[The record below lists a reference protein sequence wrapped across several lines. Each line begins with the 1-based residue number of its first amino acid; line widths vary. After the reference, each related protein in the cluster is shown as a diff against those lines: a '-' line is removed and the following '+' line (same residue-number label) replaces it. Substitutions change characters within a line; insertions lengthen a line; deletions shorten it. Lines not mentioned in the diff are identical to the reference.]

1 MPVHFKGKSE
11 YDRNFKWRDSFRSES
26 FQPSVQQVAPPAGC
40 CSVELGI
47 VMEPP
52 LQRKKRCTGPATTLS
67 SDFNQFPDTAS
78 DDFALLGRND
88 KFTENVRYKSKGRH
102 GHQAREVSPP
112 KQQKLQEKENN
123 RRATKTAPAPFVD
136 TAKFRQRSKVEEQPS
151 TPLTPRKEKN
161 EKSSLYKEI
170 ERKEK
175 EAAIRQR
182 YSTLNK
188 ETDKRSRAS
197 AVKESREDYS
207 KTIDDNRMESAVKSW
222 VKDKDVGSM
231 NEFVQTN
238 LDRGVVQSA
247 PEAPAD
253 YALRYKT
260 GVSAPRPRRHKF
272 SEYQKSF
279 SWREGAKASPVL
291 AAEQAVIASESK
303 SKVVYNSNPALVPP
317 QKTFVK
323 DSEYAAQ
330 FKQYNAMKVASD
342 DLKAIPRAEKSR
354 SKVKRS
360 KSTGALRV
368 DKRPPAG
375 SSQLITP
382 DNKRQTIESELQG
395 EPNEAPSS
403 PPIHQGK
410 LKRPRSEYASN
421 YRSPTKFQYDG
432 AWHGADPPH
441 LQPTRDSDKEKPVK
455 KSGPAVDDKTPALSN
470 WFAEVIELRR
480 KAAEYK
486 KRAQGTHFSREHL
499 VQLIAQQNQ
508 AWDNL
513 SSTRSGTS
521 TLSALSLE
529 SGASAKLRAQE
540 IVEKNEELKL
550 ELEKPI
556 FKDVELKRI
565 QCHFKD
571 NLLNLENKK
580 LLLEK
585 ERKSV
590 PIMSENEK
598 VVNLEKCQE
607 QSRVEKNMIT
617 KSIEKPSLRIQISD
631 TCNEKPDDI
640 LYHEVNKKD
649 NNKMLKFKTTTVEE
663 SLRPKITKKRG
674 TKHSPVKAEANK
686 EEMANRLEDDV
697 SLMAH
702 EGSDEELGRPDFV
715 PEKHTDLTTKQ
726 GGKRKSQLKK
736 KAWQDMEIDRS
747 LGQDDLS
754 LKVGRDDLSFEES
767 AQLREKSRGR
777 KRHRNRRRRNREE
790 EEARSNITPVQD
802 LPSDKGRIP
811 TPKMRSK
818 SAGARHHLDRTT
830 PIVGGA
836 MLSSPP
842 RPEKKSPIRVSRSWC
857 TPQDVYDDEVSTVVS
872 SERFEPVAGQKLA
885 KTYDVKRG
893 PLETTPT
900 FGLPSRDTHF
910 LRDDEV
916 SVDKPLETVFMD
928 SPAKHGQTDNVTA
941 GVEKPARKSKKP
953 SKFEP
958 QQVIKEGYGETYN
971 KPMAWGIDGGLAVP
985 RIDNDD
991 DALSLSV
998 RSIASSCSLASETY
1012 ERARKRT
1019 QEFWGKGGI
1028 ASR

>member
-1 MPVHFKGKSE
+1 MQIKKLNISGKSE

-540 IVEKNEELKL
+540 
-550 ELEKPI
+550 
-556 FKDVELKRI
+556 
-565 QCHFKD
+565 
-571 NLLNLENKK
+571 
-580 LLLEK
+580 
-585 ERKSV
+585 
-590 PIMSENEK
+590 
-598 VVNLEKCQE
+598 
-607 QSRVEKNMIT
+607 
-617 KSIEKPSLRIQISD
+617 
-631 TCNEKPDDI
+631 
-640 LYHEVNKKD
+640 
-649 NNKMLKFKTTTVEE
+649 
-663 SLRPKITKKRG
+663 
-674 TKHSPVKAEANK
+674 
-686 EEMANRLEDDV
+686 MANRLEDDV